1 MGQIKV
7 TRCEIEGL
15 MVIEPKVH
23 RDERGYFV
31 ETYNERDLEEEG
43 FFKKFVQDNQ
53 SMSQKGVLRG
63 LHLQISNPQGKLV
76 RVISGEVYDV
86 AVDLRKGSKT
96 FGKWYGAVLSSEN
109 NRQFF
114 IPEGF
119 AHGFEVLSDTAV
131 FVYKCTR
138 LYAPGDELGIRYDD
152 DELGIE
158 WPDIGVEPILSEKD
172 KKNLSCA
179 DACIKLGLER

>member
-1 MGQIKV
+1 MNYEK
-7 TRCEIEGL
+7 EIPFGAFDSEL
-15 MVIEPKVH
+15 M
-23 RDERGYFV
+23 R
-31 ETYNERDLEEEG
+31 
-43 FFKKFVQDNQ
+43 Q
-53 SMSQKGVLRG
+53 
-63 LHLQISNPQGKLV
+63 
-76 RVISGEVYDV
+76 EVY
-86 AVDLRKGSKT
+86 
-96 FGKWYGAVLSSEN
+96 
-109 NRQFF
+109 

-172 KKNLSCA
+172 KKNLSFA